1 MSPWPQQQPVT
12 PSQDAMA
19 REQGLGEW
27 GCAWAHIPGASLFS
41 LKAPWA
47 PGTHHSP
54 GMLSPSPQN
63 LKRL

>member
-1 MSPWPQQQPVT
+1 MSTWPQQQPVT
-12 PSQDAMA
+12 PSRDAMA
-19 REQGLGEW
+19 REQGLGER

-41 LKAPWA
+41 PKA
-47 PGTHHSP
+47 PGTHHGP